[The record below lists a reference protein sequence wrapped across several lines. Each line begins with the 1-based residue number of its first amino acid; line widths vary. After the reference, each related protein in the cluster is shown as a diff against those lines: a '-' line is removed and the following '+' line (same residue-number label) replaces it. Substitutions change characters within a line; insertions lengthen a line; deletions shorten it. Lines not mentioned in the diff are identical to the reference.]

1 MADVLTAPAASTPP
15 EGGRPSRLA
24 TLKVANVVMA
34 VVLVGFTLWALRG
47 ILEPFVLSVFLLLMI
62 DGMARAV
69 AERVPRFPRRFALPT
84 AIVAILAILGLV
96 ITLAVQNAG
105 DFLKNS
111 GEYSQRLNA
120 ILDQGSQ
127 RLGLETSPTVEDL
140 IHRLNPGRFA
150 GEIAKVIAHGGEA
163 TVFVLIYLGF
173 LLASG
178 RGFQAKIDALFPRGR
193 DRAEADKI
201 LKRIRGGVESYLW
214 VQTVVGLIIAAA
226 SGVLLALFGVQHI
239 FFWCLI
245 VFVANY
251 VPAIGGAVG
260 VLFPAAFALVEADAL
275 WKPVA
280 LVVALE
286 TVHFFVNHVIQP
298 RMQGESLNVDPLAVL
313 LALAFW
319 GAIWGVTGAFLSTPL
334 TVVLMAV
341 CAEFPATRAIAILL
355 SGDGRPFPVQSDK
368 TEGPEKDAPSP
379 APPPAPHPSPTPA

>member
-1 MADVLTAPAASTPP
+1 MAAPTASVSAAPSSDGP
-15 EGGRPSRLA
+15 RPSRFA
-24 TLKVANVVMA
+24 TLKAANVLVA
-34 VVLVGFTLWALRG
+34 VILVGFTLWALRG
-47 ILEPFVLSVFLLLMI
+47 ILEPFVLAVFLLLMI
-62 DGMARAV
+62 DGMARAF
-69 AERVPRFPRRFALPT
+69 AERVPRFPKRLALPT
-84 AIVAILAILGLV
+84 AIVSILALFGLV

-105 DFLKNS
+105 DFLAHS

-127 RLGLETSPTVEDL
+127 RLGLETSPTVEDV

-150 GEIAKVIAHGGEA
+150 GEAAKAIGHGGEA

-178 RGFQAKIDALFPRGR
+178 RGFQAKIDALFPRR
-193 DRAEADKI
+193 RERAEADKI
-201 LKRIRGGVESYLW
+201 FKRIRGGVESYLW
-214 VQTVVGLIIAAA
+214 VQTVVGLIIATA
-226 SGVLLALFGVQHI
+226 SGVLLAIMGVQHI

-251 VPAIGGAVG
+251 VPAVGGAVG

-275 WKPVA
+275 WKPIV
-280 LVVALE
+280 LVVLLE

-298 RMQGESLNVDPLAVL
+298 RMQGDSLNVDPLAVL

-334 TVVLMAV
+334 TVVAMAV
-341 CAEFPATRAIAILL
+341 LAEFPASRAIAILL
-355 SGDGRPFPVQSDK
+355 SGDGRPFPVQTDK
-368 TEGPEKDAPSP
+368 TEGPEKDAPAKTVKP
-379 APPPAPHPSPTPA
+379 APA

>member
-1 MADVLTAPAASTPP
+1 MADAPPLAATVP
-15 EGGRPSRLA
+15 EAPRPNRIA
-24 TLKVANVVMA
+24 VLKVANVIVA
-34 VVLVGFTLWALRG
+34 VILTGFTVWALRG
-47 ILEPFVLSVFLLLMI
+47 ILEPFVLAVFLLLMI
-62 DGMARAV
+62 DGMARAFR
-69 AERVPRFPRRFALPT
+69 ERARWFPQRAALPV
-84 AIVAILAILGLV
+84 AIVAILALLGLV
-96 ITLAVQNAG
+96 ITLAVRNAG
-105 DFLKNS
+105 DFLAHS
-111 GEYSQRLNA
+111 GEYSERLNA

-127 RLGLETSPTVEDL
+127 RLGLESSPTVEDL
-140 IHRLNPGRFA
+140 VHRLNPGRFA
-150 GEIAKVIAHGGEA
+150 GEAAKLLGHAGEA

-178 RGFQAKIDALFPRGR
+178 RGFEAKLGALFPRRRERG
-193 DRAEADKI
+193 EADRI
-201 LKRIRGGVESYLW
+201 FRRIRGGVESYLW

-226 SGVLLALFGVQHI
+226 SGVLLAVFGVQHV

-280 LVVALE
+280 LVVLLE
-286 TVHFFVNHVIQP
+286 VVHFFVNHVVQP

-319 GAIWGVTGAFLSTPL
+319 AAIWGVTGAFLSTPL
-334 TVVLMAV
+334 TVVAMAV
-341 CAEFPATRAIAILL
+341 LAEFPATRAIAVLL

-368 TEGPEKDAPSP
+368 THGPEGDAPDRGEAAP
-379 APPPAPHPSPTPA
+379 A

>member
-1 MADVLTAPAASTPP
+1 MADAPTSAPA
-15 EGGRPSRLA
+15 RPAPDAPRTSRFA
-24 TLKVANVVMA
+24 TLKAANVVVA
-34 VVLVGFTLWALRG
+34 VILVGFTVWALRG
-47 ILEPFVLSVFLLLMI
+47 ILEPFVLAVFLLLMI
-62 DGMARAV
+62 DGMARAFS
-69 AERVPRFPRRFALPT
+69 ERMPRFPKAAALPV
-84 AIVAILAILGLV
+84 AIVAILALFGLV

-105 DFLKNS
+105 DFLKHS

-140 IHRLNPGRFA
+140 IHRLNPGRYA
-150 GEIAKVIAHGGEA
+150 GEAARAVGHAGEA

-178 RGFQAKIDALFPRGR
+178 RGFQAKIDALFPRRRERG
-193 DRAEADKI
+193 EADRI
-201 LKRIRGGVESYLW
+201 FRRIRGGVESYLW
-214 VQTVVGLIIAAA
+214 VQTVVGLIIATA

-260 VLFPAAFALVEADAL
+260 VLFPAAFALVEADVM

-280 LVVALE
+280 LVIALE

-298 RMQGESLNVDPLAVL
+298 RMQGDSLNVDPLAVL

-319 GAIWGVTGAFLSTPL
+319 AAIWGVTGAFLSTPL
-334 TVVLMAV
+334 TVVAMAV
-341 CAEFPATRAIAILL
+341 LAEFPASRAIAILL

-368 TEGPEKDAPSP
+368 TEGPEKDAPAKS
-379 APPPAPHPSPTPA
+379 AKGATAAASA

>member
-1 MADVLTAPAASTPP
+1 MTDLLRSGSAPPDPARAD
-15 EGGRPSRLA
+15 RLGS
-24 TLKVANVVMA
+24 LKVAQVIVA
-34 VVLVGFTLWALRG
+34 VILVGFTLWALRG
-47 ILEPFVLSVFLLLMI
+47 ILEPFVLAVFLLLMI
-62 DGMARAV
+62 DGMARAFV
-69 AERVPRFPRRFALPT
+69 ERVPRFPKAAALPT
-84 AIVAILAILGLV
+84 AIVSILALFGLV

-105 DFLKNS
+105 DFLAHS

-120 ILDQGSQ
+120 LLEQGSE
-127 RLGLETSPTVEDL
+127 RLGLENTPTVESL
-140 IHRLNPGRFA
+140 IHQLNPGRFA
-150 GEIAKVIAHGGEA
+150 GEAAKGFGHLGEA

-178 RGFQAKIDALFPRGR
+178 RGFQAKADALFPHHRE
-193 DRAEADKI
+193 RAEADKI
-201 LKRIRGGVESYLW
+201 FKRIRGGVESYLW
-214 VQTVVGLIIAAA
+214 VQTVVGLIIAVA
-226 SGVLLALFGVQHI
+226 SGVLLALLGVQHI

-275 WKPVA
+275 WKPVV

-286 TVHFFVNHVIQP
+286 TVHFLVNHVIQP
-298 RMQGESLNVDPLAVL
+298 RMQGDSLNVDPLAVL

-334 TVVLMAV
+334 TVVAMAV
-341 CAEFPATRAIAILL
+341 LAEFPATRGIAILL

-368 TEGPEKDAPSP
+368 TGGPERDAPSR
-379 APPPAPHPSPTPA
+379 AETA

>member
-1 MADVLTAPAASTPP
+1 
-15 EGGRPSRLA
+15 
-24 TLKVANVVMA
+24 MA
-34 VVLVGFTLWALRG
+34 VILVGFTVWALRG
-47 ILEPFVLSVFLLLMI
+47 ILEPFVLAVFLLLMI
-62 DGMARAV
+62 DGMARAF
-69 AERVPRFPRRFALPT
+69 AERAPRAPKRLALPV
-84 AIVAILAILGLV
+84 AIVAILALFGLV

-105 DFLKNS
+105 DFLAHS
-111 GEYSQRLNA
+111 GDYAQRLNA
-120 ILDQGSQ
+120 ILDQGAQ
-127 RLGLETSPTVEDL
+127 RLGLETSPTVEDV

-150 GEIAKVIAHGGEA
+150 GGAARAMGHVGEA
-163 TVFVLIYLGF
+163 AVFVLIYLGF

-178 RGFQAKIDALFPRGR
+178 RGFEAKRDALFARGR
-193 DRAEADKI
+193 PRAEADKI
-201 LKRIRGGVESYLW
+201 FRRIRGGVESYLW
-214 VQTVVGLIIAAA
+214 VQTVVGLIIATA
-226 SGVLLALFGVQHI
+226 SGVLLALFGVQHV

-275 WKPVA
+275 WKPLVLVA
-280 LVVALE
+280 ALE

-334 TVVLMAV
+334 TVVIMAV
-341 CAEFPATRAIAILL
+341 CAEFPATRAIAVLL

-368 TEGPEKDAPSP
+368 TEGPERDAPARTRKGAP
-379 APPPAPHPSPTPA
+379 APA